1 MADSEVH
8 VSNRRLRTPRAAA
21 IAGILFAVL
30 MVASLYI
37 TQITI
42 PAESAASSDW
52 LEEGAVTIT
61 FALGLLPFAGIAFL
75 WFMGVIRDRIGLME
89 DQFFSTLFF
98 GSGLL
103 YLAMTFASAAIAGGI
118 LAVYAFNP
126 EVLLTS
132 GLYTFARSIIYKFN
146 NIFALRMA
154 GMHLIVLGTIWL
166 RTEVMPRWVA
176 LLTYAVAL
184 VELIG
189 IQFYPWMT
197 LVFPVWVFF
206 ISAYI
211 LILNFRHQKEI
222 AQEDGMTVRD

>member
-1 MADSEVH
+1 MPEPKVH
-8 VSNRRLRTPRAAA
+8 VSNKRLRTPRAAA

-37 TQITI
+37 TQISI

-52 LEEGAVTIT
+52 LEESAGTIT
-61 FALGLLPFAGIAFL
+61 FALSLLPFAGIAFL

-154 GMHLIVLGTIWL
+154 GMHLIVLGTIWW

-189 IQFYPWMT
+189 IQFYPWAT
-197 LVFPVWVFF
+197 LVFPIWVFF
-206 ISAYI
+206 ISVYI
-211 LILNFRHQKEI
+211 LIPNFRYQKT
-222 AQEDGMTVRD
+222 QMDDGMTLRE

>member
-1 MADSEVH
+1 MSESKTH
-8 VSNRRLRTPRAAA
+8 VSQRRLRTPRAAA

-37 TQITI
+37 TQISI

-52 LEEGAVTIT
+52 LEESAGTVT
-61 FALGLLPFAGIAFL
+61 FALSLLPFAGIAFL

-154 GMHLIVLGTIWL
+154 GMHLIVLGTIWW

-189 IQFYPWMT
+189 IQFYPWAT
-197 LVFPVWVFF
+197 LVFPIWVFF
-206 ISAYI
+206 ISVYI
-211 LILNFRHQKEI
+211 LILNFRYQKT
-222 AQEDGMTVRD
+222 QMDDGMTLRQ